1 MSDEILKRLNSVLA
15 KKYRKRGAPQL
26 MLGSDLP
33 LVDWVSTGMLGYD
46 WVNGGGSPRGKCE
59 QVYGRRSS
67 GKTTTLL
74 RRIAEAQK
82 LGIKCAY
89 IDVEHELDKVWAQK
103 LGVDM
108 ESLILHEPYFEPAE
122 ITLTIIEQLIA
133 DEDVGLVGVDSIPA
147 LGTEA
152 MLNKDMGDKHYAG
165 VAGLM
170 EMFYKKVIGSGLL
183 YNSDTIL
190 IWINQ
195 PREHI
200 GARIPMER
208 LPGGRA
214 LAHMS
219 AIINETR
226 VGDYI
231 TTGSGEDEEKI
242 GIELKIL
249 NRKNKVRWPF
259 REQTLRLHFS
269 SGFNPLWD
277 VLQFADRYSLIE
289 YNGAWAYYNGQQMGQ
304 GREQTM
310 RYLIENKE
318 VYYELKATIQ
328 KRISSG
334 K

>member
-1 MSDEILKRLNSVLA
+1 
-15 KKYRKRGAPQL
+15 
-26 MLGSDLP
+26 
-33 LVDWVSTGMLGYD
+33 
-46 WVNGGGSPRGKCE
+46 
-59 QVYGRRSS
+59 
-67 GKTTTLL
+67 
-74 RRIAEAQK
+74 
-82 LGIKCAY
+82 
-89 IDVEHELDKVWAQK
+89 
-103 LGVDM
+103 
-108 ESLILHEPYFEPAE
+108 
-122 ITLTIIEQLIA
+122 
-133 DEDVGLVGVDSIPA
+133 
-147 LGTEA
+147 
-152 MLNKDMGDKHYAG
+152 
-165 VAGLM
+165 
-170 EMFYKKVIGSGLL
+170 
-183 YNSDTIL
+183 
-190 IWINQ
+190 
-195 PREHI
+195 
-200 GARIPMER
+200 MER